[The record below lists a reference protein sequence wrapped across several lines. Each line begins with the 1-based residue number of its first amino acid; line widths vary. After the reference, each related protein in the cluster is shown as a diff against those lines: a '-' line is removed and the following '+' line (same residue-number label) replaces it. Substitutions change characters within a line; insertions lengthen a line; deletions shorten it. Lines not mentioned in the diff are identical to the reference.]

1 MVLKSNK
8 KVLVCAGGTGGHIF
22 PGLAVAESLI
32 EKGVVIN
39 WVGTQRGLEKKIL
52 EPLKIPLFFS
62 NFKGVRGKG
71 LVTFFIF
78 PFTFTIAFGQAFSQ
92 LIKLRPNFVVCC
104 GGYITV
110 PFGLASCLLG
120 IPFCVVEQNAIM
132 GTANRILQYFAKSVY
147 LNHKN
152 TMHALKTAEAVGSPI
167 RSEFLKIPPPKVEK
181 RDASTSLNIL
191 ILGGSQGSSYLNKN
205 LPECL
210 KVIPEIRK
218 KTLSIIHQC
227 GDGNYEEVFQLYQN
241 TNIQVIVKTFLNRII
256 DDYKWADL
264 VISRSGAGVINEIL
278 AVGVGSVLVPLPN
291 SIDDHQR
298 ANANMVRDND
308 AAVVIEQGD
317 NFKNKIV
324 KFITGVQLKDL
335 SEMADRARK
344 MSTTDASEK
353 ISKNILRLVDE
364 K

>member
-32 EKGVVIN
+32 EKGAVIN

-52 EPLKIPLFFS
+52 EPFKIPLFFS

-71 LVTFFIF
+71 LVTLFTF
-78 PFTFTIAFGQAFSQ
+78 PFNFTIAFGQAFSQ
-92 LIKLRPNFVVCC
+92 LIKLKPNFVVCC

-167 RSEFLKIPPPKVEK
+167 RSEFLKISPPKVGK
-181 RDASTSLNIL
+181 RGASTSFNIL

-241 TNIQVIVKTFLNRII
+241 TNIQVVVKTFLNRII
-256 DDYKWADL
+256 DGYEWADL

-298 ANANMVRDND
+298 ANANMVKDNN

-353 ISKNILRLVDE
+353 ISKNILRMVDE

>member
-1 MVLKSNK
+1 MVLKSHK

-32 EKGVVIN
+32 EKGVIIN

-52 EPLKIPLFFS
+52 EPFKIPLFFS

-71 LVTFFIF
+71 ILTFFTF
-78 PFTFTIAFGQAFSQ
+78 PFTFTLAFGQAFSQ
-92 LIKLRPNFVVCC
+92 LIKLKPNFVVCC

-110 PFGLASCLLG
+110 PFGFASSLLR

-132 GTANRILQYFAKSVY
+132 GTANRILQYFAESVY

-152 TMHALKTAEAVGSPI
+152 TMHALNKAEAVGSPI
-167 RSEFLKIPPPKVEK
+167 RSEFLKTLPSKESK
-181 RDASTSLNIL
+181 RKSSTTFNIL

-205 LPECL
+205 IPECL

-218 KTLSIIHQC
+218 KDLSIIHQC
-227 GDGNYEEVFQLYQN
+227 GDGNYDEVLQLYQN
-241 TNIQVIVKTFLNRII
+241 TRFKVVVKPFLNKII

-278 AVGVGSVLVPLPN
+278 AVGVSSVLVPLPN
-291 SIDDHQR
+291 SIDNHQR
-298 ANANMVRDND
+298 ANANIIRDNN
-308 AAVVIEQGD
+308 AAVVIEQGTS
-317 NFKNKIV
+317 FKSKLV
-324 KFITGVQLKDL
+324 KFITEVQSKELAD
-335 SEMADRARK
+335 MASRARK
-344 MSTTDASEK
+344 MSTKDASEK
-353 ISKNILRLVDE
+353 ISKNILRVVNE